1 MSDST
6 KHISLQVRDQGGT
19 VYTVRLRVAEQNE
32 AGTLS
37 ILTAS
42 GELAQQFELTRL
54 KKDKDGT
61 RLTCN
66 VSGTT
71 ATLSLER
78 DKNQPQLRVSA
89 SLFFPI
95 FDAVYQIDA
104 AEQERFV
111 AWIND
116 LRVGILTSS

>member
-1 MSDST
+1 MPDST
-6 KHISLQVRDQGGT
+6 KHISLQVRDQGGI
-19 VYTVRLRVAEQNE
+19 VYTVRLAVAEQNE

-37 ILTAS
+37 ISTAS
-42 GELAQQFELTRL
+42 GELAQQLELTQL

-71 ATLSLER
+71 ATLALEG
-78 DKNQPQLRVSA
+78 DKNQSQLHVSA

-116 LRVGILTSS
+116 LRIGILTSS